1 MFLLLT
7 KTNKNNRI
15 KNKQKRKRILLSIIN
30 IQRILLRGNL
40 KLSVTRKKQSPKN
53 KKRITKGKAKLFVII
68 FWVLYIIIISILEE
82 YTSVEMVYT
91 IIVEIIAGLLIS
103 LVTSTKKCEKKH
115 FDIWYMLLS
124 GLKQIVNAVRCN
136 PIAILLI
143 SLASI
148 TPIGVSLGKC
158 NLVGRTIYAM
168 KQACSAFV
176 QYDQEIELEEKN
188 KIEIK
193 EDERKKVDKNV
204 DEILK
209 NQNETTQETV
219 KKLIITQQELQKDCN
234 NISEEDFDRLFYLEG
249 EYKITDW
256 KDQDEINQK
265 VFQKVKK
272 ELSKKRENVFD
283 KSEEDGG
290 APERICNIISTIS
303 DTEANV
309 KKFSEKMNNLDEREH
324 AYAKYPKESLAILI
338 ANDYQDVSLVFY
350 YNGGSSDSILYYYAQ
365 SIKYQH
371 ETLSFDGLLSRD
383 IKNTVS
389 KILSSYKDL
398 EIMYSDSDIISYYAR
413 KLKIAYQFVEDQY

>member
-1 MFLLLT
+1 M
-7 KTNKNNRI
+7 
-15 KNKQKRKRILLSIIN
+15 
-30 IQRILLRGNL
+30 
-40 KLSVTRKKQSPKN
+40 SVTRKKQSPKN